1 MAKASERITLPP
13 ADPAALE
20 QMKAAILAYVK
31 LHPHAT
37 IVELEDN
44 VQGFKGNDASWCKA
58 NSNLVMW
65 DSLSFLGAQAISE
78 LGQARKIVLE
88 PCDVLIYMMDGR
100 WPSLPVA
107 KRMPKSGYKSPHWV
121 PLALALP
128 SHKLSP
134 DVRRM
139 YNKACQDKKIF
150 VPTATTLNVP
160 TN

>member
-1 MAKASERITLPP
+1 MAKESERITLPP

-20 QMKAAILAYVK
+20 QMKAAILAYVR

-44 VQGFKGNDASWCKA
+44 VQGFKGDDASWGKA
-58 NSNLVMW
+58 DSNLVMW

-78 LGQARKIVLE
+78 LGQARKLVLE
-88 PCDVLIYMMDGR
+88 PCDVLIYIMDGR
-100 WPSLPVA
+100 WPTLPVA
-107 KRMPKSGYKSPHWV
+107 KRMPKGGFKSPHWV

-128 SHKLSP
+128 IHELSP

-139 YNKACQDKKIF
+139 YNQACQDKAIPI
-150 VPTATTLNVP
+150 PTTTAPDVP